1 MVSHGLSLLAPT
13 VAMDCASIERGY
25 AKGQPYNQ
33 QEKRTQVSWKD
44 FRKLYS
50 IKLFVRRTID
60 CWFKQLAYVVRK
72 DGCKKKWDAI
82 YFSQVFG
89 VLLQKFD

>member
-60 CWFKQLAYVVRK
+60 CWFKQLAYVVRTT
-72 DGCKKKWDAI
+72 
-82 YFSQVFG
+82 Y
-89 VLLQKFD
+89 LLGRPDF